1 MIKKA
6 TDFLGEQEGIRLHS
20 YQDIRGIWTIG
31 WGSTMYTTGVAVGP
45 NETVTLEKANA
56 LRDWEIANK
65 SKVIINLLNGKEIN
79 DNQMVALISFT
90 YQEGVG
96 NLANSTLLKVIK
108 VDPNDTAIVKVDDV
122 SDVSVKT
129 WMIKNKW
136 LSVNKITMCFMMF
149 NKVKDRAGVKQ
160 FNEAVLNRRI
170 REANMYFSKS

>member
-1 MIKKA
+1 MIKKS
-6 TDFLGEQEGIRLHS
+6 TDFLGEQEGLRLHS

-45 NETVTLEKANA
+45 GETITLEMANA
-56 LRDWEIANK
+56 LRDWEITNK
-65 SKVIINLLNGKEIN
+65 SKVITNLLNGNKIN

-108 VDPNDTAIVKVDDV
+108 ADPNDTTIVKVEDV
-122 SDVSVKT
+122 SDASVKN

-149 NKVKDRAGVKQ
+149 NKVKDRSGVKQ
-160 FNEAVLNRRI
+160 FNEAVLQRRL
-170 REANMYFSKS
+170 RESKMYFS